1 MNQEKIG
8 LFIAKCRREKNMTQE
23 DLAEKLGVSN
33 KSISRWENGKT
44 MMDISLFEPLCN
56 ELDISI
62 IELLNGERINDK
74 KKDKLYTKTLIN
86 YSNKVGSR
94 NKQVIL
100 TILFIMSL
108 MPMLLYQFGGMR
120 GVQEIS
126 GLIIL
131 LSPITIVS
139 IILFFLGIWFKFKNK
154 ITNKILGGIGVV
166 GIVISEIYEFFTWY
180 TIGITKDINLSN
192 SINLAF
198 PEFYIG
204 LLISIIMVFIYFF
217 IDKIVKKQ
225 FIDLF
230 INSQ

>member
-131 LSPITIVS
+131 LNPITIVS

-154 ITNKILGGIGVV
+154 KTNKILGGIGVI

-180 TIGITKDINLSN
+180 TIGITKDINLYN

-217 IDKIVKKQ
+217 IDKIVKK
-225 FIDLF
+225 
-230 INSQ
+230 

>member
-100 TILFIMSL
+100 TILFITSL

-154 ITNKILGGIGVV
+154 ITNKILGGIGVI

-180 TIGITKDINLSN
+180 TIGITKDINLYN

-217 IDKIVKKQ
+217 IDKIVKK
-225 FIDLF
+225 
-230 INSQ
+230 

>member
-86 YSNKVGSR
+86 YTNKVGSR

-154 ITNKILGGIGVV
+154 KTNKILGGIGVV

-180 TIGITKDINLSN
+180 TIGITKDINLYN

-217 IDKIVKKQ
+217 IDKIVKK
-225 FIDLF
+225 
-230 INSQ
+230 

>member
-56 ELDISI
+56 ELNISI

-100 TILFIMSL
+100 TILFIISL

-139 IILFFLGIWFKFKNK
+139 IILFFLGIWFNFKNK
-154 ITNKILGGIGVV
+154 KTNKILGGIGVI

-180 TIGITKDINLSN
+180 TIGITKDINLYN
-192 SINLAF
+192 SVNLAF

-217 IDKIVKKQ
+217 IDKIIKK
-225 FIDLF
+225 
-230 INSQ
+230 

>member
-62 IELLNGERINDK
+62 IELLNGKRINDK

-120 GVQEIS
+120 DVQEIS

-154 ITNKILGGIGVV
+154 KINKILGGIGVV

-180 TIGITKDINLSN
+180 TIGITKDINLYN

-217 IDKIVKKQ
+217 IDKIIKK
-225 FIDLF
+225 
-230 INSQ
+230 

>member
-23 DLAEKLGVSN
+23 DLAEKLDVSN

-180 TIGITKDINLSN
+180 TIGITKDINLYN

-217 IDKIVKKQ
+217 IDKIIKK
-225 FIDLF
+225 
-230 INSQ
+230 

>member
-100 TILFIMSL
+100 TILFITSL

-154 ITNKILGGIGVV
+154 MTNKILGGIGVI

-180 TIGITKDINLSN
+180 TIGITKDINLYN
-192 SINLAF
+192 SVNLAF

-217 IDKIVKKQ
+217 IDKIVKK
-225 FIDLF
+225 
-230 INSQ
+230 

>member
-86 YSNKVGSR
+86 YTNKVGSR

-154 ITNKILGGIGVV
+154 KTNKILGALGTI
-166 GIVISEIYEFFTWY
+166 GIVISEIYQFFTWH
-180 TIGITKDINLSN
+180 IMNITGKMSIHN
-192 SINLAF
+192 SIEFAF

-204 LLISIIMVFIYFF
+204 LVISLIMMLYYFS
-217 IDKIVKKQ
+217 IDKIEKEQ
-225 FIDLF
+225 
-230 INSQ
+230 

>member
-74 KKDKLYTKTLIN
+74 KRDKLYTKTLIN

-217 IDKIVKKQ
+217 IDKIVKK
-225 FIDLF
+225 
-230 INSQ
+230 

>member
-217 IDKIVKKQ
+217 IDKI
-225 FIDLF
+225 I
-230 INSQ
+230 

>member
-166 GIVISEIYEFFTWY
+166 GIVISETYEFFTWY

>member
-44 MMDISLFEPLCN
+44 IMDISLFEPLCN

-74 KKDKLYTKTLIN
+74 KRDKLYTKTLIN

-154 ITNKILGGIGVV
+154 MTNKILGGIGVV

-180 TIGITKDINLSN
+180 TIGITKDINLYN

-217 IDKIVKKQ
+217 IDKIVKK
-225 FIDLF
+225 
-230 INSQ
+230 

>member
-154 ITNKILGGIGVV
+154 ITNKILGGIGVI

-180 TIGITKDINLSN
+180 TIGITKDINLYN

-204 LLISIIMVFIYFF
+204 LLISIIMVLIYFF
-217 IDKIVKKQ
+217 IDKIVKNN
-225 FIDLF
+225 L
-230 INSQ
+230 

>member
-217 IDKIVKKQ
+217 IDKIFKK
-225 FIDLF
+225 
-230 INSQ
+230 

>member
-100 TILFIMSL
+100 TIIFITSL

-217 IDKIVKKQ
+217 IDKIVKK
-225 FIDLF
+225 
-230 INSQ
+230 

>member
-23 DLAEKLGVSN
+23 DLAEKLDVSN

-86 YSNKVGSR
+86 YTNKVGSR

-154 ITNKILGGIGVV
+154 KTNKILGGIGVV

-180 TIGITKDINLSN
+180 TIGITKDINLYN
-192 SINLAF
+192 SINLTF

-217 IDKIVKKQ
+217 IDKIVKNN
-225 FIDLF
+225 L
-230 INSQ
+230 

>member
-44 MMDISLFEPLCN
+44 LMDISLFEPLCN

-74 KKDKLYTKTLIN
+74 KRDKLYTKTLIN

-139 IILFFLGIWFKFKNK
+139 IILFFLGIWFNFKNK
-154 ITNKILGGIGVV
+154 MTNKILGGIGVI

-180 TIGITKDINLSN
+180 TIGITKDINLYN
-192 SINLAF
+192 SINLTF

-204 LLISIIMVFIYFF
+204 LLISVIMVFIYFF
-217 IDKIVKKQ
+217 IDKIVKE
-225 FIDLF
+225 
-230 INSQ
+230 

>member
-131 LSPITIVS
+131 LSPITIAS

-154 ITNKILGGIGVV
+154 ITNKILGGIGVI

-180 TIGITKDINLSN
+180 TIGITKDINLYN

-217 IDKIVKKQ
+217 IDKIVKK
-225 FIDLF
+225 
-230 INSQ
+230 

>member
-8 LFIAKCRREKNMTQE
+8 LFIAKCRKEKNMTQE

-44 MMDISLFEPLCN
+44 MMDISLFEPLCK

-180 TIGITKDINLSN
+180 TIGITKDINLYN

-217 IDKIVKKQ
+217 IDKIVKK
-225 FIDLF
+225 
-230 INSQ
+230 

>member
-62 IELLNGERINDK
+62 IELLNGERVNDK

-154 ITNKILGGIGVV
+154 ITNKILGGIGVI

-180 TIGITKDINLSN
+180 TIGITKDINLYN

-217 IDKIVKKQ
+217 IDKIIKK
-225 FIDLF
+225 
-230 INSQ
+230 

>member
-154 ITNKILGGIGVV
+154 MTNKILGGIGVI

-180 TIGITKDINLSN
+180 TISITKDINLYN

-217 IDKIVKKQ
+217 IDKIIKK
-225 FIDLF
+225 
-230 INSQ
+230 

>member
-154 ITNKILGGIGVV
+154 KTNKILGGIGVV

-180 TIGITKDINLSN
+180 TIGITKDINLYN
-192 SINLAF
+192 SVNLAF

-204 LLISIIMVFIYFF
+204 LLISIIMAFIYFF
-217 IDKIVKKQ
+217 IDKIVKK
-225 FIDLF
+225 
-230 INSQ
+230 

>member
-154 ITNKILGGIGVV
+154 KTNKILGGIGVV

-198 PEFYIG
+198 TEFYIG

-217 IDKIVKKQ
+217 IDKIVKK
-225 FIDLF
+225 
-230 INSQ
+230 

>member
-56 ELDISI
+56 EIDISI

-74 KKDKLYTKTLIN
+74 KRDKLYTKTLIN

-154 ITNKILGGIGVV
+154 KTNKILGGIGVV

-217 IDKIVKKQ
+217 IDKIVKK
-225 FIDLF
+225 
-230 INSQ
+230 

>member
-23 DLAEKLGVSN
+23 DLAVKLGVSN

-44 MMDISLFEPLCN
+44 MMDISLFEPLCK

-154 ITNKILGGIGVV
+154 KTNKILGGIGVI

-180 TIGITKDINLSN
+180 TIGITKDINLYN

-217 IDKIVKKQ
+217 IDKIIKK
-225 FIDLF
+225 
-230 INSQ
+230 

>member
-56 ELDISI
+56 ELNISI

-100 TILFIMSL
+100 TILFIISL

-139 IILFFLGIWFKFKNK
+139 IILFFLGIWFNFKNK
-154 ITNKILGGIGVV
+154 KTNKILGGIGVI

-180 TIGITKDINLSN
+180 TIGITKDINLYN

-217 IDKIVKKQ
+217 IDKIIKK
-225 FIDLF
+225 
-230 INSQ
+230 

>member
-8 LFIAKCRREKNMTQE
+8 LFIAKCRKEKNMTQE
-23 DLAEKLGVSN
+23 ELAEKLGVSN

-74 KKDKLYTKTLIN
+74 KKDKLYTKTLVN
-86 YSNKVGSR
+86 YSNKVSNR

-139 IILFFLGIWFKFKNK
+139 IILFLFGIWFKFKNK
-154 ITNKILGGIGVV
+154 VTNKILGGVGVI

-180 TIGITKDINLSN
+180 TIGITKDINLYN
-192 SINLAF
+192 SINLVF

-204 LLISIIMVFIYFF
+204 LLISIVMVFVYFF
-217 IDKIVKKQ
+217 IDKIIRK
-225 FIDLF
+225 
-230 INSQ
+230 

>member
-44 MMDISLFEPLCN
+44 MMDITLFEPLCN

-180 TIGITKDINLSN
+180 TIGITKDINLYN
-192 SINLAF
+192 SINLTF

-217 IDKIVKKQ
+217 IDKIIKK
-225 FIDLF
+225 
-230 INSQ
+230 

>member
-8 LFIAKCRREKNMTQE
+8 LFIAKCSREKNMTQE

-154 ITNKILGGIGVV
+154 KTNKILGGIGVV

-180 TIGITKDINLSN
+180 TIGITKDINLYN
-192 SINLAF
+192 SVNLAF

-217 IDKIVKKQ
+217 IDKIVKK
-225 FIDLF
+225 
-230 INSQ
+230 

>member
-154 ITNKILGGIGVV
+154 ITNKILGGIGII

-217 IDKIVKKQ
+217 IDKIIKK
-225 FIDLF
+225 
-230 INSQ
+230 

>member
-1 MNQEKIG
+1 
-8 LFIAKCRREKNMTQE
+8 MTQE

-44 MMDISLFEPLCN
+44 MMDISLFEPLCK

-86 YSNKVGSR
+86 YTNKVGSR

-217 IDKIVKKQ
+217 IDKIVKNN
-225 FIDLF
+225 L
-230 INSQ
+230 

>member
-44 MMDISLFEPLCN
+44 MMDISLFESLCN

-154 ITNKILGGIGVV
+154 KTNKILGGIGVV

-180 TIGITKDINLSN
+180 TIGITKDINLYN

-217 IDKIVKKQ
+217 IDKIIKK
-225 FIDLF
+225 
-230 INSQ
+230 

>member
-74 KKDKLYTKTLIN
+74 KRDKLYTKTLIN

-154 ITNKILGGIGVV
+154 KTNKILGGIGVV

-180 TIGITKDINLSN
+180 TIGITKDINLYN

-217 IDKIVKKQ
+217 Y
-225 FIDLF
+225 
-230 INSQ
+230 

>member
-131 LSPITIVS
+131 LSPITIIS
-139 IILFFLGIWFKFKNK
+139 IILFLFGIWFKFKNK
-154 ITNKILGGIGVV
+154 NTNKILGGVGVI

-180 TIGITKDINLSN
+180 TIGITKDINLHN

-217 IDKIVKKQ
+217 IDKIVKK
-225 FIDLF
+225 
-230 INSQ
+230 

>member
-74 KKDKLYTKTLIN
+74 KRDKLYTKTLIN

-139 IILFFLGIWFKFKNK
+139 IILFFLGIWFNFKNK
-154 ITNKILGGIGVV
+154 MTNKILGGIGVI

-180 TIGITKDINLSN
+180 TIGITKDINLYN
-192 SINLAF
+192 SINLTF

-217 IDKIVKKQ
+217 IDKIVKK
-225 FIDLF
+225 
-230 INSQ
+230 

>member
-86 YSNKVGSR
+86 YTNKVGSR

-217 IDKIVKKQ
+217 IDKIIKK
-225 FIDLF
+225 
-230 INSQ
+230 

>member
-23 DLAEKLGVSN
+23 DLAEKLSVSN

-74 KKDKLYTKTLIN
+74 KKDKLYTKALIN

-94 NKQVIL
+94 NKKVML

-139 IILFFLGIWFKFKNK
+139 IILFLFGIWFKFKNK
-154 ITNKILGGIGVV
+154 TTNKILGEIGVI

-180 TIGITKDINLSN
+180 TIGITKDINLYN

-217 IDKIVKKQ
+217 IDKIIKE
-225 FIDLF
+225 
-230 INSQ
+230 

>member
-120 GVQEIS
+120 DVQEIS

-154 ITNKILGGIGVV
+154 KTNKILGGIGVV

-180 TIGITKDINLSN
+180 TIGITKDINLYN

-217 IDKIVKKQ
+217 IDKIIK
-225 FIDLF
+225 
-230 INSQ
+230 N

>member
-62 IELLNGERINDK
+62 IELLNGERVNDK

-120 GVQEIS
+120 GVQEIR

-139 IILFFLGIWFKFKNK
+139 IILFFFGIWFKFKNK
-154 ITNKILGGIGVV
+154 NTNKILGGIGVI

-180 TIGITKDINLSN
+180 TIGITKDINLYN

-204 LLISIIMVFIYFF
+204 LLISVIMVFIYFF
-217 IDKIVKKQ
+217 INKIIKE
-225 FIDLF
+225 
-230 INSQ
+230 